1 MLNRNPTLSDQEI
14 SRILSSEFGDIYS
27 IFTPADNPSKRCIE
41 FCDVRHA
48 TAAKQVLEGIA
59 AKIPTISEV
68 SPGCFADH
76 IVSARWLSLVLYK
89 VIPAG
94 DISQVSCTRKVHI

>member
-1 MLNRNPTLSDQEI
+1 MVTVMNRNPTLSEQDI
-14 SRILSSEFGDIYS
+14 VRILSSEFGDVYS
-27 IFTPADNPSKRCIE
+27 IYTPPDNSAKRYIE

-68 SPGCFADH
+68 GFFTDAALLTNDLFPPCGMDA
-76 IVSARWLSLVLYK
+76 AW
-89 VIPAG
+89 G
-94 DISQVSCTRKVHI
+94 